1 MIETGIVHAINK
13 KNIATVR
20 FDRKM
25 ACENC
30 NMCLKPK
37 DKMFVELDLENT
49 LNAKVGDY
57 VSVTIPD
64 NIVLTASFLVYLVP
78 AIVLLAT
85 LFLTRNLKDYISF
98 SIAIV
103 AMIISY
109 IGISLVDKI
118 MKKKKGLLPTMKAI
132 INMEVKKDE

>member
-1 MIETGIVHAINK
+1 MIETGIIHKINK
-13 KNIATVR
+13 NNLATVR

-37 DKMFVELDLENT
+37 DKMFVELDLDNA

-57 VSVTIPD
+57 VSVEIPN

-78 AIVLLAT
+78 VITLLAA
-85 LFLTRNLKDYISF
+85 LFLTKGLKDYISF
-98 SIAIV
+98 SIAIA
-103 AMIISY
+103 AMILSY
-109 IGISLVDKI
+109 IGVSLADKI
-118 MKKKKGLLPTMKAI
+118 MKNKKGLVPTMKAI
-132 INMEVKKDE
+132 INMEVVKDE